1 MKWLKKKCKGNVT
14 TFLFFN
20 ILFYAGIGALV
31 WLGVRQ
37 FGFQSVEWLIIFSGY
52 AAVIFGYLGGIFSI
66 WKEE

>member
-1 MKWLKKKCKGNVT
+1 MKWLRKKCKGKVA

-20 ILFYAGIGALV
+20 ILFYAGIGALI
-31 WLGVRQ
+31 WTGVSV
-37 FGFQSVEWLIIFSGY
+37 FALKSVEWLIIFSGY